1 MLLHLLHIFAIM
13 HVYIHAVD
21 IVVRVYLAKTFLTNI
36 YMDILL
42 KLNVLTYS
50 W

>member
-1 MLLHLLHIFAIM
+1 M
-13 HVYIHAVD
+13 HVYTRAVD

-50 W
+50 WQQSNEYPWSY